1 MPNHDRSCW
10 ITYNG
15 EIYNYREVRR
25 ALERAGRHFRSDSDT
40 EVLLQAY
47 EQWGEECLR
56 ELNGMFAFAIWDAR
70 RQVLFA
76 ARDRIG
82 IKPFYYLDDGRR
94 FAFASEIKALLA
106 LPGVSVEPVPAS
118 VLDFLTF
125 GYVRG
130 DQTLY
135 RGIRKL
141 PPGESLTVHRRGLT
155 RSVYWDVEYE
165 ETDRRPEDEIVEE
178 LAWTI
183 DDAVRI
189 QLRADVPVGTHLS
202 GGLDSSLVTGLA
214 RKHHPGRL
222 LSFNGRFAE
231 GEAYDESAYAR
242 TMAGAADAEL
252 VDVLVTRDGL
262 YDRLRHLTWQMDEPT
277 AGPGLIPQF
286 SVCREARRHVT
297 VALGGQGGDEIFV
310 GYPRYRD
317 DMLRHQAVSLLR
329 GRRPAPGYPALRS
342 LASLVRES
350 GARATASLF
359 LRRLDPVPAPATMAR
374 FLRTTAAAWNVGISD
389 AELREIIEA
398 ELDRRIPP
406 DRSPLGRV
414 LHYDL
419 KNYLPALLH
428 VEDRTSMAVSLESRV
443 PLLDHRI
450 VEIMARVPTA
460 MKFPNFRQK
469 HLLRRV
475 AAPVVPPAIVDRKD
489 KKGFPTPLGI
499 WLQEEQDDARLREA
513 AAGTALRR
521 VGILEGAPSAPPAG
535 GEWTMLS
542 LEMWARTFLETE
554 HAAAAPAPPVEPARP
569 TPGRPDVAA

>member
-1 MPNHDRSCW
+1 M
-10 ITYNG
+10 
-15 EIYNYREVRR
+15 
-25 ALERAGRHFRSDSDT
+25 
-40 EVLLQAY
+40 LLQAY
-47 EQWGEECLR
+47 EQWGEGCLE
-56 ELNGMFAFAIWDAR
+56 ELNGMFAFAVWDAR
-70 RQVLFA
+70 RHVLFA

-94 FAFASEIKALLA
+94 FAFASEIKALLT
-106 LPGVSVEPVPAS
+106 LPGVSAEPAPAS

-130 DQTLY
+130 EQTLY

-165 ETDRRPEDEIVEE
+165 ETDRRAEDEIVEE

-183 DDAVRI
+183 DDAVRL

-222 LSFNGRFAE
+222 LSFNGRFTE
-231 GEAYDESAYAR
+231 GEAYDESPYAR
-242 TMAGAADAEL
+242 AMADAAGTEL
-252 VDVLVTRDGL
+252 VDVLVTREGL
-262 YDRLRHLTWQMDEPT
+262 YDRLVQLAWHMDEPT

-286 SVCREARRHVT
+286 SVCQEARKHVT

-310 GYPRYRD
+310 GYPRYRTD
-317 DMLRHQAVSLLR
+317 LLRHQAVSLLR
-329 GRRPAPGYPALRS
+329 GRRPAPGFPAVRS

-359 LRRLDPVPAPATMAR
+359 LRRHDPVPAPATVAR
-374 FLRTTAAAWNVGISD
+374 FLRTTAATWNVGI
-389 AELREIIEA
+389 AARELHEITDA
-398 ELDRRIPP
+398 ELDRRIPST
-406 DRSPLGRV
+406 RSPLGRV

-460 MKFPNFRQK
+460 LKFPDFRQK

-475 AAPVVPPAIVDRKD
+475 ATPVVPAEIVGRKD

-499 WLQEEQDDARLREA
+499 WLREAHDDARLREA
-513 AAGTALRR
+513 VSGTALRCI
-521 VGILEGAPSAPPAG
+521 GILGGGPSAAPAG
-535 GEWTMLS
+535 EEWTMLS
-542 LEMWARTFLETE
+542 LEMWARTFLEGE
-554 HAAAAPAPPVEPARP
+554 RSAVSAESHARFVPEPAQ
-569 TPGRPDVAA
+569 TPAGSVAA